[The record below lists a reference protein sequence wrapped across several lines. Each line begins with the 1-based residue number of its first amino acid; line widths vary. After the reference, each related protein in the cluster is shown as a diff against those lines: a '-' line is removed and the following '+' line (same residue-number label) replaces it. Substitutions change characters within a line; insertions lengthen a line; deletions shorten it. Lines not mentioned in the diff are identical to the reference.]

1 MILIVYTLMYV
12 VVPAILLNLIGGWT
26 FLVYALWLFG
36 SYYAVQK
43 SCEEREHMP
52 MMEHPDQFNET
63 VTEFLKRDYSN
74 NGAKLVICICSLNY
88 RVNVH

>member
-12 VVPAILLNLIGGWT
+12 VVPAVLLDLIGGWT

-52 MMEHPDQFNET
+52 MMEHTDALGVMMFISIPT
-63 VTEFLKRDYSN
+63 VLSAIVFLIIY
-74 NGAKLVICICSLNY
+74 AL
-88 RVNVH
+88 

>member
-12 VVPAILLNLIGGWT
+12 VVPAILLDLIGGWT

-52 MMEHPDQFNET
+52 MMEHTDALGVMMFISIPT
-63 VTEFLKRDYSN
+63 VLSAIVFLIIY
-74 NGAKLVICICSLNY
+74 AL
-88 RVNVH
+88 

>member
-12 VVPAILLNLIGGWT
+12 VVPAILLDLIGGWT

-52 MMEHPDQFNET
+52 MMEHTDALGVMMFISLPT
-63 VTEFLKRDYSN
+63 VISALVFLIIY
-74 NGAKLVICICSLNY
+74 AL
-88 RVNVH
+88 

>member
-12 VVPAILLNLIGGWT
+12 VVPAILLDLIGGWT
-26 FLVYALWLFG
+26 FLVYTLWLFG

-52 MMEHPDQFNET
+52 MMEHTDALGVMMFISIPT
-63 VTEFLKRDYSN
+63 VLSALVFLIIY
-74 NGAKLVICICSLNY
+74 AL
-88 RVNVH
+88 

>member
-12 VVPAILLNLIGGWT
+12 VVPAVLLDLIGGWT

-52 MMEHPDQFNET
+52 MMEHTDAFGVMMFISIPT
-63 VTEFLKRDYSN
+63 VISALVFLIIY
-74 NGAKLVICICSLNY
+74 AL
-88 RVNVH
+88 

>member
-12 VVPAILLNLIGGWT
+12 VVRAILLDLIGGWT

-52 MMEHPDQFNET
+52 MMEHTDALGVMMFISIPT
-63 VTEFLKRDYSN
+63 VLSALVFLIIY
-74 NGAKLVICICSLNY
+74 AL
-88 RVNVH
+88 

>member
-12 VVPAILLNLIGGWT
+12 VVPAILLDLIGGWI

-36 SYYAVQK
+36 SYYAIQK

-52 MMEHPDQFNET
+52 MMEHTDALGVMMFISIPT
-63 VTEFLKRDYSN
+63 VLSALVFLIIY
-74 NGAKLVICICSLNY
+74 AL
-88 RVNVH
+88 

>member
-1 MILIVYTLMYV
+1 MILIVYALMYV
-12 VVPAILLNLIGGWT
+12 VVPAVLLDLIGGWT

-52 MMEHPDQFNET
+52 MMEHTDALGVMMFISIPT
-63 VTEFLKRDYSN
+63 VLSALVFLIIYT
-74 NGAKLVICICSLNY
+74 L
-88 RVNVH
+88 

>member
-1 MILIVYTLMYV
+1 MILIVYGLMYV
-12 VVPAILLNLIGGWT
+12 VVPAVLLDLIGGWT

-52 MMEHPDQFNET
+52 MMEHTDALGVMMFISIPT
-63 VTEFLKRDYSN
+63 VLSALVFLIIY
-74 NGAKLVICICSLNY
+74 AL
-88 RVNVH
+88 

>member
-12 VVPAILLNLIGGWT
+12 VVPAILLDLIGGWT
-26 FLVYALWLFG
+26 FLVYTLWLFG

-52 MMEHPDQFNET
+52 MMEHTDALGVMMFISIPT
-63 VTEFLKRDYSN
+63 VLSALVFLIIY
-74 NGAKLVICICSLNY
+74 LL
-88 RVNVH
+88 

>member
-12 VVPAILLNLIGGWT
+12 VVPAVLLDLIGGWT

-52 MMEHPDQFNET
+52 MMEHTDAMGVMMFISVPT
-63 VTEFLKRDYSN
+63 VLS
-74 NGAKLVICICSLNY
+74 ALVSLIIY
-88 RVNVH
+88 AFFY